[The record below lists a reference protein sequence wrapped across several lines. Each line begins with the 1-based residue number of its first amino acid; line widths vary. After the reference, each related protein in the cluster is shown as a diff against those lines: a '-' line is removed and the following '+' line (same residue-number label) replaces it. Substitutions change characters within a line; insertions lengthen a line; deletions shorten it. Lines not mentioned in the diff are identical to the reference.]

1 MPGTSSLRPLVAGAP
16 GHGEGHNSG
25 MAVIIAAAHALQSI
39 MEEHALGGQLVILPG
54 VAEELLGSKAFYVRD
69 GLLKDV
75 GVALFAHVSSTFN
88 PARGHLGSYGI
99 DSVEYIYDRK
109 RMLG

>member
-25 MAVIIAAAHALQSI
+25 MAVIIAAAQALKSI
-39 MEEHALGGQLVILPG
+39 MEEHDLGGQLVILPG

-75 GVALFAHVSSTFN
+75 DVALFAPVCPPLNTDW
-88 PARGHLGSYGI
+88 GDLGGRSEEGGGG
-99 DSVEYIYDRK
+99 K
-109 RMLG
+109 GG